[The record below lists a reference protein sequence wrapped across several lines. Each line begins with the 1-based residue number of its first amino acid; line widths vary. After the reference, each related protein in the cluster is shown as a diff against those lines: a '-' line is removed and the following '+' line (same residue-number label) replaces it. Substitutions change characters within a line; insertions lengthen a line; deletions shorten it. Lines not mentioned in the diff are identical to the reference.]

1 MRNTVAKR
9 LRKEALTEMLGDGVP
24 KRDLVMGRS
33 SVINSPSSVRA
44 LYLQLKAAWKNL
56 PTSSP
61 ALVATR
67 LRKRSGFYRPQ
78 LLRVGLAWIAKPL
91 KLIRRT
97 FPGTTSVAIGHQEPV
112 YIPSAVASLAWDWAR
127 RGQGHK
133 ITALARRYA

>member
-24 KRDLVMGRS
+24 KRDLVMGHA
-33 SVINSPSSVRA
+33 SVINSPQSVRA
-44 LYLQLKAAWKNL
+44 LYLKMKAAWNRL
-56 PTSSP
+56 PVSAP

-67 LRKRSGFYRPQ
+67 LRKRSGFHRPQ
-78 LLRVGLAWIAKPL
+78 ILGVGLALIAKPL
-91 KLIRRT
+91 KLIRQT
-97 FPGTTSVAIGHQEPV
+97 FPGATSPAGV
-112 YIPSAVASLAWDWAR
+112 YTPSVIASLAWDWAR